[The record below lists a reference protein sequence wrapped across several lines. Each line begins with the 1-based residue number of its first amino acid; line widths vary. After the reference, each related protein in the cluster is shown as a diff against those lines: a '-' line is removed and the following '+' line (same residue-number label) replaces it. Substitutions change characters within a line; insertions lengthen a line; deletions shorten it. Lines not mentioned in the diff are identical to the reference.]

1 MLSRPAS
8 LCTCSSQL
16 CLIEKDRRLEQRD
29 QFISNCFTNDNQ
41 FKFDRKNVKQGEGEM
56 PQPLR
61 VHTALMKDQLGVSAA
76 TAGS

>member
-1 MLSRPAS
+1 VLSRPAS

-16 CLIEKDRRLEQRD
+16 CLIEKDRRL
-29 QFISNCFTNDNQ
+29 FISNCFTNDNQ